1 MHYKTNRQNHDF
13 QLAYFVAG
21 SCKTPDAAWSLL
33 CDLRDDRQDALNLA
47 KADSLRTEAKRM
59 RAQAIVDRDGVTEA
73 DKLEAQ
79 AELLEINGSAQTTQK
94 NIAAAEAE
102 LAMIHKLQERLQ
114 PLRKYAHLPDAEAHE
129 AAQAEEWK
137 LELMYRAENFM
148 LMQGSIPVDQF
159 DTMRMHP
166 AFTTEILPFL
176 NEIRAQLVNV
186 QGDLTKLKFLTPALD
201 IPKLLGHA

>member
-1 MHYKTNRQNHDF
+1 
-13 QLAYFVAG
+13 
-21 SCKTPDAAWSLL
+21 
-33 CDLRDDRQDALNLA
+33 
-47 KADSLRTEAKRM
+47 M
-59 RAQAIVDRDGVTEA
+59 RAQAIVDRNGVTEA